1 MSDFTTPATSP
12 PIPEISIAELC
23 AHLRG
28 YLEEVRLGGQQVIVT
43 RHGRPLAGIVTTLE
57 ARSLWRVAHERE
69 VYAEWRMMR
78 HLDEDRRLRM
88 AVIREAQADCRAE
101 YEKRVRSR

>member
-1 MSDFTTPATSP
+1 MSDHITQATDP
-12 PIPEISIAELC
+12 PIPEISIAELR

-28 YLEEVRLGGQQVIVT
+28 YLEEVRVRGGQVIVT

-69 VYAEWRMMR
+69 AYSEWRMTR
-78 HLDEDRRLRM
+78 RLDEDRRLRM
-88 AVIREAQADCRAE
+88 AVIREAEAACRAE
-101 YEKRVRSR
+101 YEKRFRNR